1 MNKKILLTV
10 AMLTLCMVF
19 PGTSFAAEA
28 ELNDHDSD
36 LDHTIVISSEKDWD
50 DLTSEDAA
58 AFQEIKESVNEQ
70 LLQDVQTYITE
81 YNLQR
86 YNDDGLLVFSE
97 KIDVED
103 FLEQFPKYRKSSFEN
118 IEEEITLASAVVSA
132 ETVQNYFIVR
142 QYKLSLELFNHSLV
156 SNPADLYLNLN
167 AGSDSFRQYIKDIL
181 NNEEDMVNDIVNYIN
196 GTASAPVGHAF
207 PLSAGDLYYAIR
219 KCDLS
224 VTKTSSTSA
233 SFVIK
238 DTYDFDGVENMLAS
252 QVGSNSFYFE
262 ISGKVSNGS
271 VK

>member
-1 MNKKILLTV
+1 
-10 AMLTLCMVF
+10 MVF

-81 YNLQR
+81 HNLQR

-181 NNEEDMVNDIVNYIN
+181 NDEEDMVNDIVNYIN
-196 GTASAPVGHAF
+196 GTASAPVGHVF
-207 PLSAGDLYYAIR
+207 PFGIGDLYYAIH

-233 SFVIK
+233 SFIIK
-238 DTYDFDGVENMLAS
+238 DTYDFDVFENVLAS